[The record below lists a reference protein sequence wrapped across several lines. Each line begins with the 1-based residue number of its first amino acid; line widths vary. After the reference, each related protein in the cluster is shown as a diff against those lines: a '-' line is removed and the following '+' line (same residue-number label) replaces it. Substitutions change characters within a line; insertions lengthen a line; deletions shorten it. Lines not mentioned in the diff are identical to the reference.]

1 MIQSF
6 LVFIIA
12 GMMLIGAEI
21 FVPGG
26 VLGVIGAL
34 SLVIAG
40 ILGFT
45 IFPPGIA
52 AMIAVG
58 MIGLVGIVMLLWI
71 RIFPRT
77 AIGRQMTDSLD
88 LKDAKS
94 ADDSLVILVG
104 KTGITRSPLRPS
116 GFVEID
122 NRRIDVMTQ
131 GEMIDTDRPVRVT
144 SVEGNRVI
152 VEAAPAPIS

>member
-12 GMMLIGAEI
+12 GLMLIGAEI

-52 AMIAVG
+52 AMIAAG
-58 MIGLVGIVMLLWI
+58 MIGMVGIVMLLWI

-77 AIGRQMTDSLD
+77 AMGRQMTDNLD

-94 ADDSLVILVG
+94 ADDTLVILVG

-131 GEMIDTDRPVRVT
+131 GEMIDADRPVRVT

-152 VEAAPAPIS
+152 VEAAPIS